1 MATMHTARLK
11 RGEKQEM
18 IDTPVVPARSVSA
31 ACPSTKPL
39 QLPAA
44 MNSANVL
51 MGCHLVNGVLHIR
64 TRSNVSQKQRAAAA
78 TDLRGGMSA
87 IALSVAGTRPLKRMS
102 DTVSDIRYIGYPS
115 WYPSFRHYHPQTFKG
130 ALRVNF
136 DADSE
141 FKALRA
147 PKGYPDAD
155 PDSMTRTTMIVLH
168 AHRPAAPRRPGPHLR
183 GSLARSLPPAAV
195 DRGSRGLFARR
206 DKPCD
211 KLYRKR

>member
-44 MNSANVL
+44 MNAANVL
-51 MGCHLVNGVLHIR
+51 MGCQWRLTHSDPQQRLTEATGCCCN
-64 TRSNVSQKQRAAAA
+64 RSPRRNERNRA
-78 TDLRGGMSA
+78 LGF
-87 IALSVAGTRPLKRMS
+87 AGTRPLKRMS

-115 WYPSFRHYHPQTFKG
+115 WYPSSRHYHPQTFKG

-168 AHRPAAPRRPGPHLR
+168 AHRPAAPRRPPPPG
-183 GSLARSLPPAAV
+183 LARSLAPA
-195 DRGSRGLFARR
+195 RGGRSGVSGPFCTPRQTMRQTL
-206 DKPCD
+206 
-211 KLYRKR
+211 

>member
-1 MATMHTARLK
+1 MAALYGRVHGLGPRQQTRKAMNKETDAGAVHMETIRATISEGGRGGATKALVVAMATMHTARLK

-87 IALSVAGTRPLKRMS
+87 IALSV
-102 DTVSDIRYIGYPS
+102 
-115 WYPSFRHYHPQTFKG
+115 
-130 ALRVNF
+130 
-136 DADSE
+136 
-141 FKALRA
+141 LRA
-147 PKGYPDAD
+147 PG
-155 PDSMTRTTMIVLH
+155 H
-168 AHRPAAPRRPGPHLR
+168 
-183 GSLARSLPPAAV
+183 
-195 DRGSRGLFARR
+195 
-206 DKPCD
+206 
-211 KLYRKR
+211 